1 MASTFTANIG
11 LEKIGSGEKDGTW
24 GTTTNLNLDV
34 VDLCINGQLS
44 KATTTTGS
52 GSPLTLDLTKAS
64 AAEAEDGNNLY
75 IEITSASDLGA
86 DSYVTLE
93 SNDMKKI
100 AYIKNSLS
108 SSRNLYV
115 FQGTYNS
122 GRDYVLANGKT
133 ALLKFDGGGSGA
145 ATVTDVLADEQ
156 RVGSFTIDNLTIDAN
171 GITATNTNGDV
182 DIIPN
187 GTGEVKVGTGSATA
201 ELTSSG
207 AHDLALTTNSNSSS
221 GNITI
226 TDGSNGNITVAP
238 NGTGNVVLANATG
251 TSCTTTVTASM
262 TTHVETGT
270 GSLAL
275 DNFHGQRIIYT
286 GGAAKTMTVPDG
298 TAGLV
303 GQTWVIVNAQNVYDI
318 TIDPASSNVITI
330 ATGAAFAGT
339 ADKNIILQQG
349 GVAELVCIAADNYV
363 IFGSGL
369 TYAS

>member
-64 AAEAEDGNNLY
+64 AAEAEDGNNIY

-108 SSRNLYV
+108 GSRNLYV

-122 GRDYVLANGKT
+122 SNDYVLANGKT

-145 ATVTDVLADEQ
+145 TVTDVLADEQ
-156 RVGSFTIDNLTIDAN
+156 RVGSLIVDNVSLDGNAVSV
-171 GITATNTNGDV
+171 TNTNGS
-182 DIIPN
+182 ITLSPN
-187 GTGEVKVGTGSATA
+187 GTGDIVVGTGSAEA
-201 ELTSSG
+201 EVTSSG
-207 AHDLALTTNSNSSS
+207 TQDLKLTTNAGTNSGS
-221 GNITI
+221 ITI
-226 TDGSNGNITVAP
+226 TDGSNGDVTVAP
-238 NGTGNVVLANATG
+238 NGTGKVVLANATG

-262 TTHVETGT
+262 TTHVETST
-270 GSLAL
+270 SSLAL
-275 DNFHGQRIIYT
+275 DNYHGQRIIYT

-318 TIDPASSNVITI
+318 TIDPAASNTITI

-339 ADKNIILQQG
+339 SNKNIILQQG